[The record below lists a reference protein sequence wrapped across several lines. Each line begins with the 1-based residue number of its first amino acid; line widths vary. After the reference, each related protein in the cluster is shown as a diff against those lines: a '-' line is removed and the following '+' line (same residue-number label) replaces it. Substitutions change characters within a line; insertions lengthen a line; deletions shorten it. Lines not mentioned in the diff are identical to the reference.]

1 MIPLKTVTLKFLYLP
16 VCASAFLNTVRTG
29 KARKTSIYIFLCN
42 GKLYSRQLYCYKL
55 NDDTIA
61 KEFLYINTVT
71 GENIFCVGLR
81 LVSGHEFKWLEKT
94 VRNFTQE

>member
-1 MIPLKTVTLKFLYLP
+1 MVSLKTVTLKFLYLP
-16 VCASAFLNTVRTG
+16 ACASAFLNTVRTG
-29 KARKTSIYIFLCN
+29 KAGKTSIYIFSCS
-42 GKLYSRQLYCYKL
+42 GKLYSRQLFCYQL
-55 NDDTIA
+55 DDKTIA
-61 KEFLYINTVT
+61 REFLYKNTVT